1 MQQRLTCAATVLCS
15 SAVAEVYIMRMTF
28 VSLAAVVLLLGT
40 GAAHA
45 GDQVKWDTV
54 SPIAPWYFNHEFT
67 STLNGSL
74 RDFFGNA
81 VGVYF
86 TKPTDTP
93 TGQAKAF
100 AEDTQWHLIS
110 SQFYGPPGMHIAPR
124 KGTILNG
131 QWEIYA
137 YEDQDDGAPI
147 SAFVTPINSTKVVA
161 AMIIHV
167 YCAAPHL
174 SARAMTDPAKVQA
187 NFHQCESMS
196 TYPPI
201 GMATVFFKSRFSVNS
216 QIRDALLAYAAP
228 PSIKICEFGVKAMYA
243 PEPVP
248 RAIAKRCR
256 IRWKVVLLDK
266 EQ

>member
-1 MQQRLTCAATVLCS
+1 
-15 SAVAEVYIMRMTF
+15 MRMTF
-28 VSLAAVVLLLGT
+28 VSLAAAVLLLGT

-45 GDQVKWDTV
+45 SDQVNWDTV
-54 SPIAPWYFNHEFT
+54 SPIAPWYSNHEFT
-67 STLNGSL
+67 STLNRSL
-74 RDFFGNA
+74 IDFFGNA
-81 VGVYF
+81 VGMYF

-110 SQFYGPPGMHIAPR
+110 SQFYGPPGMHIDPR

-137 YEDQDDGAPI
+137 YEQEDDGAPI

-161 AMIIHV
+161 AMIVHV
-167 YCAAPHL
+167 HCAAPHL
-174 SARAMTDPAKVQA
+174 SAHAMTDRAKVQA
-187 NFHQCESMS
+187 NFHQCESRS

-201 GMATVFFKSRFSVNS
+201 GMVTVFFKNKFSVNP
-216 QIRDALLAYAAP
+216 QIRDALLAYATK
-228 PSIKICEFGVKAMYA
+228 PSVKLCRAGVTAMYA

-256 IRWKVVLLDK
+256 MRWKVKLLD
-266 EQ
+266 QQQ